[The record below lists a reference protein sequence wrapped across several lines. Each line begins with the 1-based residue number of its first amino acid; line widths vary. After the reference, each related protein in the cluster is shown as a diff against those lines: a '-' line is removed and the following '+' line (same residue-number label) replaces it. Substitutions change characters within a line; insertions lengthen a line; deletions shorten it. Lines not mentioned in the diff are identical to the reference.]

1 MSGVLRLAVLV
12 VACVAAARPAAA
24 ADAALFRLF
33 LTDGT
38 FVTSYGEFAR
48 VDDRV
53 IFSML
58 AGGTADAPRLH
69 VATLPAHLI
78 DWARTD
84 RYAQSARAQRYA
96 ETRGDTDFS
105 RLTSQVAGALNS
117 IALTT
122 DRPKA
127 LAIATDARKML
138 ATWPRDHYGYRD
150 AEVRGYIGVLDDA
163 ITSLSG
169 APAGVFELAL
179 VADVPPIALEPVAP
193 MPTRREQVEQ
203 ALRVADLTDRA
214 AERVAVLESALQL
227 LAEPVV
233 AGAAVEAGLSDTR
246 ALRRTIET
254 RLRRERDVDARY
266 AKLSREMT
274 RTAARSVADADAADV
289 QRLID
294 RLPKEDAR
302 LGAQRGEAMHAL
314 RVSLQAQLDAARQLR
329 LLLDRWSVVRVE
341 YRQYEKTIRPELAH
355 LVKSRPALEEIRRVE
370 GPSPGR
376 LVELRNGFSGGA
388 QRLERVPVSDA
399 LRQVHDL
406 LVSAWR
412 FAESAVTTRYEAVTS
427 GSLPTATQ
435 ASSSAAAA
443 LLLIGRAETSVTELL
458 KRPTLQ

>member
-1 MSGVLRLAVLV
+1 MSAALRVLFVVLAG
-12 VACVAAARPAAA
+12 AALARPAAAA

-33 LTDGT
+33 FTDGT
-38 FVTSYGEFAR
+38 FVTSFGEFAR
-48 VDDRV
+48 IDDRV
-53 IFSML
+53 IFSL
-58 AGGTADAPRLH
+58 PAGGTDDVPRLQ

-84 RYAQSARAQRYA
+84 RYAESARAQRYA
-96 ETRGDTDFS
+96 ATRGEADFD
-105 RLTSQVAGALNS
+105 RLTSQVASTLNN

-127 LAIATDARKML
+127 LAIATDARKAL
-138 ATWPRDHYGYRD
+138 ATWPRDHYGYRE

-163 ITSLSG
+163 ITALSG

-179 VADVPPIALEPVAP
+179 VAEAPAIVLEPVAP
-193 MPTRREQVEQ
+193 MPTRREQIEQ
-203 ALRVADLTDRA
+203 AVRVADRSDRA
-214 AERVAVLESALQL
+214 SERVALLEMALRL
-227 LAEPVV
+227 LAEPVA
-233 AGAAVEAGLSDTR
+233 AGTVDASLGDSR

-254 RLRRERDVDARY
+254 RLRREREIDGRY
-266 AKLSREMT
+266 ARLARDMT
-274 RTAARSVADADAADV
+274 RSAARAAADADAADV

-294 RLPKEDAR
+294 RLPKEDAK
-302 LGAQRGEAMHAL
+302 LGVQRGEAMHSL

-329 LLLDRWSVVRVE
+329 LLLDRWLVVRVQ
-341 YRQYEKTIRPELAH
+341 YRQYEKTIRPQLAQ
-355 LVKSRPALEEIRRVE
+355 LVKSRPALEAIRRVE
-370 GPSPGR
+370 GPSPSR
-376 LVELRNGFSGGA
+376 LVEMGNALGGGA

-399 LRQVHDL
+399 IRPVHDL

-412 FAESAVTTRYEAVTS
+412 FAESAVATRYEAVTS

-443 LLLIGRAETSVTELL
+443 LLLLGRAEGTVSELL